1 MNTNVVLGLIASGF
15 VGLSLF
21 ASCDSGST
29 GPGTTVMPDMALGS
43 FGVGGNVTSLTGSGL
58 VLSLNGTE
66 DLPITAFG
74 PFSFAT
80 KLMTG
85 TSYAVTVKNQPV
97 SPPQTCTVMA
107 GSGQIGTSDVS
118 SVVVACDNTAFPVG
132 GTVSGLTG
140 TVVLQNNGGDD
151 LTVSA
156 NGAFTFSM
164 PVTATASYAVTVK
177 THPQGQVCN
186 VASGSGMVQTGP
198 ITNVMVTCGPP
209 PSCKAIKNAL
219 PASTDGDYMI
229 DPDGSG
235 PLGAIK
241 VYCDMTTDGGGYT
254 MYPVTGGISTS
265 RFDQASSCDA
275 VGLKMV
281 IPRTK
286 AHLASLYKKYGAS
299 YFQTV
304 PGVYGLAAGNY
315 TGCIMNSGNAACA
328 MNWVALDKGAWFA
341 RDTTFSEPNGDYTPG
356 CWLSNG
362 GLDGNGNLTFNDA
375 GCSYAT
381 GTSYVCSDNAK

>member
-1 MNTNVVLGLIASGF
+1 
-15 VGLSLF
+15 
-21 ASCDSGST
+21 
-29 GPGTTVMPDMALGS
+29 MPDMALGS
-43 FGVGGNVTSLTGSGL
+43 FRIGGNVTSLTGSGL
-58 VLSLNGTE
+58 VLSLNGAE
-66 DLPITAFG
+66 DLPISAFG
-74 PFSFAT
+74 PFTFAT
-80 KLMTG
+80 KLLTG
-85 TSYAVTVKNQPV
+85 TNYAVTVKSSPS

-107 GSGQIGTSDVS
+107 GSGVIGTVDVAN
-118 SVVVACDNTAFPVG
+118 VVVACSNTAFPVG
-132 GTVSGLTG
+132 GTVAGLTG

-164 PVTATASYAVTVK
+164 PVVATANYAVTVK

-198 ITNVMVTCGPP
+198 VTDVTVTCGPP
-209 PSCKAIKNAL
+209 PTCKAIKNAL
-219 PASTDGDYMI
+219 PGSADVDYMI

-235 PLGAIK
+235 PLAAIK

-265 RFDQASSCDA
+265 RFDQANSCDA
-275 VGLKMV
+275 LGLKLV

-286 AHLASLYKKYGAS
+286 AHLASLYKKYGTS

-341 RDTTFSEPNGDYTPG
+341 RDTAYSEPNGDYTPG

-362 GLDGNGNLTFNDA
+362 GLDANGNLTFNDA